1 MGGVEISY
9 GISFL
14 FGPGSRPDAGAI
26 RKLIDEVGGFDI
38 AGCPAG
44 SADGIAQ
51 VALAGNG
58 TSPDGWVELIC
69 SGLSFDLRGLSPWA
83 GRPLPD
89 CAYPFDLS
97 ADLEPTSL
105 EAVELRPGPH
115 LAGGERMTP
124 IVRVMMDLAT
134 RLCALDGLAA
144 VAWHPARSWIGPLYF
159 ASIVTNWLDGGVF
172 PGLGLVG
179 LGMVADGG
187 MQSEGV
193 AFFTG
198 QEIRIEP
205 ELAEDRV
212 SAAKIAV
219 RLIDHLV
226 EAGPLAERAEFMG
239 PDGRM
244 LRIEPSSNAR
254 CVRVW
259 GAV

>member
-1 MGGVEISY
+1 MGGIEISY

-14 FGPGSRPDAGAI
+14 FGPGKRPDRAAI
-26 RKLIDEVGGFDI
+26 RKLIDDIGGFDI
-38 AGCPAG
+38 TDNPEGVPDGLTQSAQAGH
-44 SADGIAQ
+44 
-51 VALAGNG
+51 N

-69 SGLSFDLRGLSPWA
+69 SGLTFDLCGIAPWE
-83 GRPLPD
+83 GRRLPD
-89 CAYPFDLS
+89 CAYPFDLP
-97 ADLEPTSL
+97 ADLEPALL

-124 IVRVMMDLAT
+124 VVRIMMDLAT
-134 RLCALDGLAA
+134 RLCALEGLEA
-144 VAWHPARSWIGPLYF
+144 VAWHPARSWIGPRYF
-159 ASIVTNWLDGGVF
+159 TSIVTNWLDGGVF

-193 AFFTG
+193 GFFTG

-205 ELAEDRV
+205 ELAEDRAA
-212 SAAKIAV
+212 AAKIAV

-226 EAGPLAERAEFMG
+226 EAGPLEGREEFMG

-244 LRIEPSSNAR
+244 LRIEPSSNGR
-254 CVRVW
+254 FVRVW
-259 GAV
+259 SAG